1 MLTSEHNSQPCG
13 VLASFPCLIL
23 PLPHLHLAS
32 APASSSHCLI
42 LPPPAQLA
50 SAGALPASTPC
61 KASQSL
67 KGPAQPAAIQQGE
80 DKRGVHNPAG
90 RNPLLADDDYDDLI
104 PGVKGICMGLLT
116 IQLQLLAE
124 HCPCLS
130 FNLAIG
136 SLQLPTGSF
145 QLPAGRICCICAGLR

>member
-13 VLASFPCLIL
+13 VLASSPYLIL

-32 APASSSHCLI
+32 SHPSPASSSHCLI

-50 SAGALPASTPC
+50 SAGALPASTPS
-61 KASQSL
+61 KAPQSL
-67 KGPAQPAAIQQGE
+67 KGPAQPAATQQGGE
-80 DKRGVHNPAG
+80 ERGVYNPAG
-90 RNPLLADDDYDDLI
+90 RNPLLADDDYDDLM

-116 IQLQLLAE
+116 IQLQLLVE

-130 FNLAIG
+130 F
-136 SLQLPTGSF
+136 
-145 QLPAGRICCICAGLR
+145 